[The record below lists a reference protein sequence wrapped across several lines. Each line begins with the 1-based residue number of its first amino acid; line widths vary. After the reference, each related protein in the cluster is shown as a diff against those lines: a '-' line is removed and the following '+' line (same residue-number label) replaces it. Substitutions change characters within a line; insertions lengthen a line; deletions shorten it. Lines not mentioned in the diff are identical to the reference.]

1 MNPLQALATLRKFGY
16 FLVGLFPLLG
26 WLLTR
31 LNRGLRS
38 VRLKLLKVRH
48 NRKLYKHISRSRMIQ
63 GGYKIVERFYF
74 RDYSK
79 DQLDLQALPPESRII
94 LRPVFLV
101 TAALCIL
108 TPFTLLE
115 APSTLVT
122 NVRSQAIQVST
133 WSVLL
138 WLISLATGWGALLA
152 GTAFAN
158 GGALFVGVL
167 SYLFMF
173 GTIAGAGAKDI
184 SNIFIPIAA
193 YTAIFAYAIQSDKNK
208 ILQGLFCAL
217 AGAPA
222 GIWVLA
228 ALQFKMPEQYTYFG
242 PYSSLMASLPCGAA
256 IGVCLYFL
264 AKKIRTI
271 PPALSSS
278 AWIFKNTTI
287 LIGLNIA
294 CLIARCDLS
303 KTATQAFNCIHY
315 TAGFLWPI
323 WYLLS
328 VGIIFKL
335 LKSSKIVASG
345 LSDMAGERLLRPL
358 VFALFIF
365 GTILLYSEPA
375 VDWFGPK
382 SPFNKISIGAAYIY
396 SWSKNWFWANT
407 INAFSAPVMRPVVAL
422 ALGLLTLLAI
432 RKKLTNAMASR
443 VLYLI
448 SLSWFLVS
456 EYMFQFLSLGRSTT
470 HSVIVLLFFSIWLLW
485 LMHTVGLSM
494 STRSSRLW
502 PDLGRLPIYGG
513 LLVFVLLEI
522 HSRAA
527 MQDFKIMDE
536 IFMSMQRGLIDVGLP
551 YFLYVYAGRR
561 LKELPVA
568 LGTIFGAFCAGA
580 LISMPLNALNKMSV
594 CGWDWQRFV
603 SLISNQGKIL
613 AQSGDCSMDMH
624 LPVDWVIIRTLAYS
638 LIIFCIGWFA
648 RRYFIKKE
656 HDACELAVAFVLLA
670 FGSGIASFSKS
681 NLDIG
686 LTGSLAAATFP
697 FKNELFFTVH
707 VLITYLVAWLP
718 PVFVAMGFQREKRLF
733 YYAYPAIACFLAIGI
748 ELAYQ
753 TQEDFLRA
761 SGAMI
766 SITGLAALLFVAC
779 IARLLHNDD
788 KTSISR
794 EIGMIGC
801 GLAVTLVAIGSTRI
815 AQVLTNVQEVPTL
828 DTRLLLPGSY
838 KYIKTPPISP
848 TGEVASLYQSSGQG
862 LNKSY
867 LAIGNLATRGKTG
880 LPLMAQII
888 GKAQSSGAYSDL
900 KVVQLAPW
908 DKRSPGTIACTFTYQ
923 LDAGING
930 KPLMIPMVGMT
941 AVMPPDPSRPDKAER
956 ADFVT
961 MFCGPGE
968 IEERKWQVAYLID
981 QIAAKSKR

>member
-26 WLLTR
+26 WLLTH
-31 LNRGLRS
+31 LNKGLRR
-38 VRLKLLKVRH
+38 VRLQLLKGRH
-48 NRKLYKHISRSRMIQ
+48 NRRLYKHISRSRLIQ
-63 GGYKIVERFYF
+63 GAYKIVERFYF

-79 DQLDLQALPPESRII
+79 DQLDLQALPAESRII

-108 TPFTLLE
+108 TPFTLLD
-115 APSTLVT
+115 APSTLVQ
-122 NVRSQAIQVST
+122 NVRSENIPVST
-133 WSVLL
+133 WSVML
-138 WLISLATGWGALLA
+138 WLLSLATGWGAVLT

-158 GGALFVGVL
+158 GGALFVGVM

-173 GTIAGAGAKDI
+173 GTIAGAGPKDI
-184 SNIFIPIAA
+184 TNIFIPIAA
-193 YTAIFAYAIQSDKNK
+193 FAAIFAYASRSAKNSV
-208 ILQGLFCAL
+208 LPALFCAL
-217 AGAPA
+217 AGAPV

-228 ALQFKMPEQYTYFG
+228 AFRFKLPEQYMYFG

-256 IGVCLYFL
+256 IAVGLFL
-264 AKKIRTI
+264 LARKTRLQTLTDS
-271 PPALSSS
+271 ALVFRCAAIS
-278 AWIFKNTTI
+278 
-287 LIGLNIA
+287 IGLNIA
-294 CLIARCDLS
+294 CLIARCDLP
-303 KTATQAFNCIHY
+303 KTASQAFNGIHY

-345 LSDMAGERLLRPL
+345 LSDMAGDRLLRPL
-358 VFALFIF
+358 VFVLFISS
-365 GTILLYSEPA
+365 TVLLYSEPA
-375 VDWFGPK
+375 VDWFGPD
-382 SPFNKISIGAAYIY
+382 SALNKISLGAAYVY
-396 SWSKNWFWANT
+396 AWSKNWFWANT

-432 RKKLTNAMASR
+432 RKKLSNAMASR
-443 VLYLI
+443 VLYLV
-448 SLSWFLVS
+448 SLCWFLVS

-580 LISMPLNALNKMSV
+580 LISMPLNALNKLSI
-594 CGWDWQRFV
+594 CKWDWRSFA
-603 SLISNQGKIL
+603 SLIETQGQQL
-613 AQSGDCSMDMH
+613 AQSGDCSMDLH
-624 LPVDWVIIRTLAYS
+624 LPAQLVIIRTLAYS

-648 RRYFIKKE
+648 RKYFIKKE

-718 PVFVAMGFQREKRLF
+718 PVFVALGFQKKKRLF
-733 YYAYPAIACFLAIGI
+733 YYAYPIAACMIAIGI

-766 SITGLAALLFVAC
+766 SITGLASLLFLAC

-794 EIGMIGC
+794 EFGMIAA
-801 GLAVTLVAIGSTRI
+801 GLAIILTGIGGTRI
-815 AQVLTNVQEVPTL
+815 AQVLSNAQDVPTL
-828 DTRLLLPGSY
+828 DLRLRLPGTY
-838 KYIKTPPISP
+838 KYIKTPPMSP
-848 TGEVASLYQSSGQG
+848 SGEIASLYQSSGEG

-867 LAIGNLATRGKTG
+867 LAIGNLATGGKVG

-888 GKAQSSGAYSDL
+888 GKAQASGTYSDL

-908 DKRSPGTIACTFTYQ
+908 DKRAPGTIACTFTYQ
-923 LDAGING
+923 LDAGIKG
-930 KPLMIPMVGMT
+930 KPLLIPMVGMT
-941 AVMPPDPSRPDKAER
+941 AVMAPRSSGPDKTGR
-956 ADFVT
+956 ANFVT

-968 IEERKWQVAYLID
+968 IEDRKWQVAYLVD
-981 QIAAKSKR
+981 QIAAKVKP